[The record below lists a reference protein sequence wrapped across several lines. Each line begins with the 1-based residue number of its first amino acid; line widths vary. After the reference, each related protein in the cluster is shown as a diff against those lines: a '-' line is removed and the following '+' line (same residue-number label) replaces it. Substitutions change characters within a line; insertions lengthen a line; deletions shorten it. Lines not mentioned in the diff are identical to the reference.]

1 MKSKRNIYLDLL
13 KLFAAYCVIFI
24 HINTQVKA
32 PTKISFPYAAIMAF
46 VRFAVPLFFIT
57 SGYFSYKISSDR
69 IKTRLKRTG
78 ILILISTII
87 YFAWS
92 CFQERI
98 LLGHSLHKYL
108 DVALSY
114 KNLADFVF
122 LEQNPFG
129 VHLWYLNALFVIYVV
144 FYFYTA
150 LQKNEQKPKY
160 RPLYIIA
167 ATLFCVFNLVS
178 VKLLAN
184 KHELPYLTY
193 RNSCLMGLPFFATG
207 LFLRQY
213 RDRIFE
219 KFKLK
224 KTTLIV
230 AIIACIAISAVQVIA
245 YGKPTEC
252 PPFIAIAAVLLFLL
266 CFKLK
271 PSRILEKIPFLQKG
285 FIDKLYLNIYIN
297 HVIFLR
303 LFMSIA
309 PKYPLAKSIVSH
321 RLSFW
326 LVDAALST
334 ATAILFV
341 LISNSIQKL
350 TANRHSKSKALK

>member
-252 PPFIAIAAVLLFLL
+252 PPFIAIAAALQLAPTREGGDKRPHPFRIATPDLVVFAIHRET
-266 CFKLK
+266 LK
-271 PSRILEKIPFLQKG
+271 SPLQMFRQFMGEGTFRHPIFDERVIIPVELPQRRLEFFQ
-285 FIDKLYLNIYIN
+285 
-297 HVIFLR
+297 
-303 LFMSIA
+303 
-309 PKYPLAKSIVSH
+309 
-321 RLSFW
+321 
-326 LVDAALST
+326 
-334 ATAILFV
+334 
-341 LISNSIQKL
+341 
-350 TANRHSKSKALK
+350 